1 MRLRSQLALAFLLL
15 SVVPL
20 LGLTVSSYL
29 ASEQAFRRAV
39 ESESNTLAEEL
50 SQRLSRTRTDLSRRL
65 ERLGRQPLVDLVATH
80 PEEARARQA
89 ELKSLVDSE
98 MGDVAPF
105 LSGVEFVPMAAP
117 PPPPSKG
124 HPRRPAQP
132 APPAPPRVVRMLS
145 PEAEAEAAPTATPE
159 LPEAAAR
166 EAMGREA
173 QAAQKM
179 IEAKTRLA
187 ATVTAQVA
195 AALRKARQE
204 QASAGASPAEV
215 KALDWVVHV
224 AEMAESGLKQVKPD
238 DISKVFGREFV
249 YTFKRGGADVG
260 QVRPQ
265 LKPAKLMAAVLAGGA
280 SKGAIP
286 FAVDQDG
293 QVHTGREQDKAKLAG
308 LPLPALAS
316 GQAAS
321 PAPRVPGDWVVATRK
336 DPESGLTLGIARP
349 LGEGLREI
357 RATSARNLA
366 LGLGAVGLALLG
378 ILPLSGRMT
387 RQLEA
392 ITAGAERLAHGDLG
406 ARVSVPPGREL
417 GRLAHTFNRMAED
430 LARQREELVEQ
441 ERLRKELEMC
451 RRIQEELLPHEPL
464 RAPFLE
470 AHGVSL
476 PAREVGGDF
485 FNYFP
490 LPSGETALLV
500 GDVSGKGVPAA
511 LLMAN
516 LQATLKARVPL
527 QADLAV
533 LAEELDQEIEASTPR
548 TSYVTLFLG
557 LVDPARG
564 RLRYV
569 NAGHN
574 PPLYLPAQGEV
585 ETLPPTGRPL
595 GLLAGGGYEERTLTV
610 AGGGHLFLYTDGLV
624 EAESASGEPF
634 GAERLREAVEGAREL
649 PVARVLERVEEAARA
664 HREGREPDDDATLLV
679 LRLEV
684 PGRA

>member
-1 MRLRSQLALAFLLL
+1 VRLRSQLALAFLLL

-20 LGLTVSSYL
+20 AGLTVSSYV
-29 ASEQAFRRAV
+29 ASEKAFRRAV

-50 SQRLSRTRTDLSRRL
+50 SQRLSRTRSDLARRL
-65 ERLGRQPLVDLVATH
+65 ERLGRQPLVDFVATH
-80 PEEARARQA
+80 PDEAKARQA
-89 ELKSLVDSE
+89 ELRSLLDSE

-105 LSGVEFVPMAAP
+105 LAGVEFVPMATP
-117 PPPPSKG
+117 PPVPVKG
-124 HPRRPAQP
+124 RTRHP
-132 APPAPPRVVRMLS
+132 APPTPPRVVRMLS
-145 PEAEAEAAPTATPE
+145 PEGDAPPPPQDEALA
-159 LPEAAAR
+159 PEAMAAR
-166 EAMGREA
+166 
-173 QAAQKM
+173 KM

-195 AALRKARQE
+195 AALRKARE
-204 QASAGASPAEV
+204 QQSRAGASQAEV

-224 AEMAESGLKQVKPD
+224 AEMAETGLKQVKAED
-238 DISKVFGREFV
+238 VSKMLGREFV
-249 YTFKRGGADVG
+249 YTFKRGGTDVG
-260 QVRPQ
+260 HVRPQ
-265 LKPAKLMAAVLAGGA
+265 LRPAKLMAAVLAGGGT
-280 SKGAIP
+280 KGAIP
-286 FAVDQDG
+286 FAVDRDG
-293 QVHTGREQDKAKLAG
+293 QVHTGREQDKALLAG
-308 LPLPALAS
+308 LPLPALA
-316 GQAAS
+316 GGRAAS
-321 PAPRVPGDWVVATRK
+321 PEPAVPDDWVVATRK
-336 DPESGLTLGIARP
+336 DAESGLTLGIARP

-366 LGLGAVGLALLG
+366 LGLAAVGVALLG

-392 ITAGAERLAHGDLG
+392 ITEGAERLAHGELG
-406 ARVSVPPGREL
+406 TRVGVPAGREL

-430 LARQREELVEQ
+430 LARQREELLEQ

-464 RAPFLE
+464 RVPFLE

-485 FNYFP
+485 FNYFA

-527 QADLAV
+527 QADLAL
-533 LAEELDQEIEASTPR
+533 LAEELDREIEASTPR

-557 LVDPARG
+557 LVDPSRG

-585 ETLPPTGRPL
+585 QTLPPTGRPL
-595 GLLAGGGYEERTLTV
+595 GLLAGGGYEEGTLPV
-610 AGGGHLFLYTDGLV
+610 WGGGHLFLYTDGLV
-624 EAESASGEPF
+624 EAENAAGEPF
-634 GAERLREAVEGAREL
+634 GAERLREAVQEARDL
-649 PVARVLERVEEAARA
+649 PVARVLERVEAAARA

-679 LRLEV
+679 LRLER
-684 PGRA
+684 PARA